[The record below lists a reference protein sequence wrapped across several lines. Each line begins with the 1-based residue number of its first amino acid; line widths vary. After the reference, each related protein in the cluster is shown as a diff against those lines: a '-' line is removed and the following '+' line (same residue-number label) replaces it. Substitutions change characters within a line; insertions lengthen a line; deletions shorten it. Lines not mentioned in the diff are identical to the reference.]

1 MRRICIVVL
10 SLMVLTAGCG
20 KKEAEVPAQ
29 AQTEEQTEGLA
40 NPWKFDVSAEEAE
53 ALSGTKL
60 NLPEGAFDVAYNIM
74 ESEKMAEMTFSME
87 DGTRVDVRVK
97 PAAAFEDI
105 SGIFYEW
112 DTEITDKI
120 GSADATIRIF
130 SGQDINSVLWHDGER
145 MYALYTEVP
154 GGDGAEALR
163 VARIVYGAQD
173 ADEAQAAVEYDMYGY
188 VVDKLPEDQYYNHYN
203 VKGDNDEIFIANYNG
218 TDELT
223 EGTYVGLF
231 QIGDGWTLEV
241 IDDGSKSEDKV
252 VVTDENGIMLTDM
265 QLVINTPETCQFEF
279 TLKNP
284 SGKEA
289 VFDQTR
295 ITLENYDGTELY
307 PFGEEK
313 EPLDASAQLERH
325 SFTMDIGNIKN
336 GDEISVYYDGSYVT
350 SLFVTGGPKNSEE
363 DDLSE
368 LKDFFENIDMEEYTK
383 MILEQAKE
391 GEKQFPVKLE
401 KKDSSKDVQP
411 IDGGLFITADEV
423 ECRSL
428 KLSCPGEVFSFGV
441 ELYNNTGSD
450 KTFDQTKF
458 VIEKE
463 EGVYLNPFV
472 FEEVR
477 EPETVSGEMK
487 RLWMAYTIY
496 DPRELKI
503 GDEVSVYYDGVFITK
518 LTVEK

>member
-20 KKEAEVPAQ
+20 KKEAEVPVQ

-53 ALSGTKL
+53 ALSGTKFT
-60 NLPEGAFDVAYNIM
+60 LPEGAFDVAYNIM

-218 TDELT
+218 TDELA
-223 EGTYVGLF
+223 EGTYVGLW

-241 IDDGSKSEDKV
+241 IGDDGSGSGDSAV
-252 VVTDENGIMLTDM
+252 ITDENGITVTDM
-265 QLVINTPETCQFEF
+265 QLTINTPETCMFEF
-279 TLKNP
+279 TLNNP
-284 SGKEA
+284 SGSD
-289 VFDQTR
+289 VSFDQNR
-295 ITLENYDGTELY
+295 IRLENYDGTELD
-307 PFGEEK
+307 PFADQK
-313 EPLDASAQLERH
+313 EPIDASAQVKSH

-336 GDEISVYYDGSYVT
+336 GDEVSVYFDGSYVT
-350 SLFVTGGPKNSEE
+350 SLFVTGGPKTSDEE
-363 DDLSE
+363 DLSE
-368 LKDFFENIDMEEYTK
+368 LKDFFETIDMDEYTK
-383 MILEQAKE
+383 MILAQAKE
-391 GEKQFPVKLE
+391 GEKQFPVNKVKRRT
-401 KKDSSKDVQP
+401 KKWQ
-411 IDGGLFITADEV
+411 TQ
-423 ECRSL
+423 
-428 KLSCPGEVFSFGV
+428 
-441 ELYNNTGSD
+441 
-450 KTFDQTKF
+450 KT
-458 VIEKE
+458 
-463 EGVYLNPFV
+463 
-472 FEEVR
+472 
-477 EPETVSGEMK
+477 
-487 RLWMAYTIY
+487 
-496 DPRELKI
+496 
-503 GDEVSVYYDGVFITK
+503 
-518 LTVEK
+518 